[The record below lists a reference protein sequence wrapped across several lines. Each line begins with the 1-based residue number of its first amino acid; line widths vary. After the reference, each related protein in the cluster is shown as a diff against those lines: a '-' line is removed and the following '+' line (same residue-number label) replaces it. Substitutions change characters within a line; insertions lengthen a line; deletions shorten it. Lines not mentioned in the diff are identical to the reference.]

1 MISERIARLN
11 KKVRDITPTIC
22 LDRARLATQFYSE
35 PSMEPFILRRARLL
49 EYVLEKKEIFI
60 DEDSILAGHSASRLR
75 AVPLFPEVTAWLID
89 DLETLDTRE
98 ADSFAYLPGE
108 KDELREIAN
117 LWKGRTFG
125 DLTAAQ
131 VDADMQAMMDAGVFT
146 KGISNLSTMNHAPA
160 YDDMVRYGYRH
171 YINKCKENIEAID
184 VMNIENMEKK
194 ITWQALIITM
204 EAIIKFAH
212 RYADLAEKMAADC
225 KDAKRKQ
232 ELLSMAETCRVV
244 PENPPQNFQQAAQ
257 LVWFTHLC
265 IMMEVN
271 GGDHCLGRFD
281 QYMYPFF
288 KEDKKKGITEDF
300 FKDIVQEFKLKIA
313 ELWNL
318 RTEAES
324 LADPGCPLW
333 IHMMLGG
340 MLANGEDGCNELTDL
355 VLHCMEDLQ
364 TKEPCVSFR
373 YHKNINQDTFRLAL
387 AVAREGGSHPAF
399 FSDEIAISHL
409 KDLGFTEEEAREWGI
424 CGCIEPVVQGKT
436 DFQSNAG
443 YFNPIKIL
451 EITLNNGVDPI
462 TNTKVG
468 IETGEAQDFKS
479 IQDVMA
485 AYEKQS
491 AFFVDKF
498 VELYNRIVSIHAY
511 ALPTL
516 IGSSFTEGC
525 IEKGRILQ
533 KEGANHRYSAMAV
546 SGVANV
552 ADSLAAI
559 EECVFDKKYLTMKE
573 LMNLLETNFEGKENM
588 RQLLINRAPKFGNDI
603 EEVDKYAN
611 WLVELCDSQVGK
623 YIDGR
628 NGQFTTVIASQSYNI
643 ELGKLVGA
651 TPDGRLAFSYL
662 ADNASPSIGMD
673 INGPT
678 AVVNSLGTMDPSV
691 PHSGVLLNQRF
702 DPEVVK
708 GEKGLDI
715 METVIR
721 TYFDQNGQHIQVNVV
736 DNETL
741 QAAQENPNDYRH
753 ILVRVAGYSAFFVD
767 LGKDIQDNIIART
780 IQTSL

>member
-1 MISERIARLN
+1 
-11 KKVRDITPTIC
+11 
-22 LDRARLATQFYSE
+22 
-35 PSMEPFILRRARLL
+35 
-49 EYVLEKKEIFI
+49 
-60 DEDSILAGHSASRLR
+60 
-75 AVPLFPEVTAWLID
+75 
-89 DLETLDTRE
+89 
-98 ADSFAYLPGE
+98 
-108 KDELREIAN
+108 
-117 LWKGRTFG
+117 
-125 DLTAAQ
+125 
-131 VDADMQAMMDAGVFT
+131 MQTMMDVGVFT

-160 YDDMVRYGYRH
+160 YDDMVKYGYRH
-171 YINKCKENIEAID
+171 YVNKCKEQLAELKN
-184 VMNIENMEKK
+184 MNIENMEKK
-194 ITWQALIITM
+194 ITWESLIITM

-212 RYADLAEKMAADC
+212 RYADLAEEMAANTAN
-225 KDAKRKQ
+225 AKRKE
-232 ELLSMAETCRVV
+232 ELLTMAENCRVV
-244 PENPPQNFQQAAQ
+244 PENPPQTFQQAAQ

-288 KEDKKKGITEDF
+288 KKDMGNGITEEF
-300 FKDIVQEFKLKIA
+300 FKDVVHEFKLKIA

-340 MLANGEDGCNELTDL
+340 VLPNGKDGCNELTNL
-355 VLHCMEDLQ
+355 ILHCMSDLQ

-373 YHKNINQDTFRLAL
+373 YHKNINQETFRLAL
-387 AVAREGGSHPAF
+387 SVAREGGSHPAF
-399 FSDEIAISHL
+399 FNDEIAISHL
-409 KDLGFTEEEAREWGI
+409 MDLGFKEEEARNWGI
-424 CGCIEPVVQGKT
+424 CGCIEPVVLGKT

-443 YFNPIKIL
+443 YFNPIKVL
-451 EITLNNGVDPI
+451 EITLNNGADPV
-462 TNTKVG
+462 TKVQVG
-468 IETGEAQDFKS
+468 LKTGDVRSFTS
-479 IQDVMA
+479 IQEIMN
-485 AYEKQS
+485 AYVKQQE
-491 AFFVDKF
+491 FFIDKF
-498 VELYNRIVSIHAY
+498 VELYNRMVSCHAY

-516 IGSSFTEGC
+516 IGSCFTEGC
-525 IEKGRILQ
+525 IEKGKLLQ
-533 KEGANHRYSAMAV
+533 KEGASHRYSAMAV

-559 EECVFDKKYLTMKE
+559 EVCVFEKQYLTMAE
-573 LMNLLETNFEGKENM
+573 LMQLLASNFEGKEDL
-588 RQLLINRAPKFGNDI
+588 RQLLINKAPKFGNDI
-603 EEVDKYAN
+603 EMVDNYAK
-611 WLVELCDSQVGK
+611 WLVALCDAQVRK

-643 ELGKLVGA
+643 ELGKLIGA

-673 INGPT
+673 RNGPT
-678 AVVNSLGTMDPSV
+678 AVVNSLATMDPSI

-702 DPEVVK
+702 DPAVVK

-715 METVIR
+715 LETVIR
-721 TYFDQNGQHIQVNVV
+721 TYFAQNGQHIQINVV

-741 QAAQENPNDYRH
+741 LAAQKNPNNYRH

-780 IQTSL
+780 VQTSL